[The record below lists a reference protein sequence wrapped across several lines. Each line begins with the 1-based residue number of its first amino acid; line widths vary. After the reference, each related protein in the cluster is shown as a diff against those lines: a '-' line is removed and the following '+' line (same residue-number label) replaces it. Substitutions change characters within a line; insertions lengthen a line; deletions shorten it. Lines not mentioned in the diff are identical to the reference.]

1 MIKEFNIGDKV
12 HLVLQYHNSEDY
24 TFQMVSQMPSPKYE
38 AIIKKKRGS
47 GASKGKIAQKFD
59 LPVIKYTLEFVDFPD
74 GDKDFS
80 YSVEMFKEFYE
91 LNRIDPVTLT
101 FLETKTTDTTK
112 EVSTDADI
120 STKSI
125 NDTESFTLNN
135 NITIKF

>member
-12 HLVLQYHNSEDY
+12 HLVPQHHVSSDY
-24 TFQMVSQMPSPKYE
+24 TFQMTSQMPAPKYE
-38 AIIKKKRGS
+38 AIIKKKSVS

-59 LPVIKYTLEFVDFPD
+59 LPIIKYTLEFVNYLGKDY
-74 GDKDFS
+74 DFS

-101 FLETKTTDTTK
+101 FLETKTTDTT
-112 EVSTDADI
+112 EDI
-120 STKSI
+120 STKNI